1 MTKIDVENDALLP
14 IASVVGLI
22 PSSRPGK
29 KLHPATIHR
38 WILHGVRGHR
48 LAASKIGATWYTSR
62 EALTDF
68 IERLNGDTGES
79 PPIRTNRQRQA
90 DRRRAAARLDAA
102 GIV

>member
-1 MTKIDVENDALLP
+1 MTKIDVANDALLP

-38 WILHGVRGHR
+38 WILRGVRGHR

-62 EALTDF
+62 AALADF
-68 IERLNGDTGES
+68 IEALNGDTGVA
-79 PPIRTNRQRQA
+79 PQVRTQRQRQA

-102 GIV
+102 GV